1 MSCYCNS
8 ESCILMF
15 CDMLITEV
23 MEATKRAQGMFKNVF
38 HFNGRKS
45 NLTFRRSKNWL
56 KPSRNCKVR
65 GETGRNEKC
74 TQRFSRKT
82 EGKGAYWVAK
92 LKDNF
97 KTIAFFKMHR
107 ILVRNWNT
115 WLRNEKAAGWGT
127 EPVSLSL
134 FLQATSGMHQQSLA
148 VHTGDCF

>member
-1 MSCYCNS
+1 
-8 ESCILMF
+8 MF

-82 EGKGAYWVAK
+82 EGKGAY
-92 LKDNF
+92 
-97 KTIAFFKMHR
+97 
-107 ILVRNWNT
+107 
-115 WLRNEKAAGWGT
+115 
-127 EPVSLSL
+127 
-134 FLQATSGMHQQSLA
+134 
-148 VHTGDCF
+148 